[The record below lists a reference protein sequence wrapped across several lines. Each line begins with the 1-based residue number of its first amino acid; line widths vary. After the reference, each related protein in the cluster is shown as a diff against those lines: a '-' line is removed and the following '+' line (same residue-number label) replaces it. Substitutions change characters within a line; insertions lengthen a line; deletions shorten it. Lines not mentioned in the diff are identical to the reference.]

1 MISAKSVRG
10 KSGKYERRDFGQ
22 GDRSRK
28 PRIPVSRSEKGMTSY
43 KILVGS
49 SHGVKP
55 GNIVGAIANEID
67 LDSKYIGRIEIFA
80 NFSTVDLPEGM
91 PQNVLN
97 ILKRVVVS
105 GQRLNISKFKN
116 ESSNKSR
123 SKVRVKIKKSK
134 SISKGRKVKKRSSYK
149 A

>member
-1 MISAKSVRG
+1 
-10 KSGKYERRDFGQ
+10 
-22 GDRSRK
+22 
-28 PRIPVSRSEKGMTSY
+28 MTSY

-105 GQRLNISKFKN
+105 GQRLNISKFNN